1 MSIHIE
7 VIAIGNEVLN
17 GFTVNTNAALIGQA
31 LLGIGIPVTSQ
42 RTLGDNRD
50 SIVKGLRASMQEND
64 LIICTG
70 GLGPTCDDLTR
81 QYIAEVFDCELH
93 YEQEIADFLHKNHK
107 KQSSTIDNQAV
118 IPTKARFILNQLGSS
133 SALIFEEH
141 DKLIIFLPGVPAELK
156 HFIHRDIIPLLMNK
170 FHHVNRELRQECF
183 FMQLS
188 EADVDPVLRDLKDK
202 YPEVEFGI
210 YPNLGIISV
219 HIISNL
225 PTTEENLMYQE
236 PIKRSLIN
244 SFKENFF
251 SDVTNDIGRIVCEL
265 CIRFDLSISV
275 NEHSSS
281 LHLRS
286 RLSPVLETKTGNI
299 SVEISGIPDLKA
311 DEKIYENEVTIT
323 IQTKD
328 QAKHT
333 CTFEVRGNK
342 SMFATKCDHL
352 ALAEILKF
360 IRKLTNTSS

>member
-1 MSIHIE
+1 MSIHVE

-50 SIVKGLRASMQEND
+50 SIVNGLHASMREND

-93 YEQEIADFLHKNHK
+93 YEPEIADFLHKNHK

-118 IPTKARFILNQLGSS
+118 IPTKAKYILNQLGSS
-133 SALIFEEH
+133 SALIFEEQG
-141 DKLIIFLPGVPAELK
+141 KLIIFLPGVPAELK
-156 HFIHRDIIPLLMNK
+156 HFIHRDIIPMLMNK
-170 FHHVNRELRQECF
+170 FHHINRELRQECF

-188 EADVDPVLRDLKDK
+188 EADVDPILRDLKDK
-202 YPEVEFGI
+202 YPDVEFGI

-225 PTTEENLMYQE
+225 PTTEENLMFQE
-236 PIKRSLIN
+236 PIKRALI
-244 SFKENFF
+244 SAFKDNFF
-251 SDVTNDIGRIVCEL
+251 SDVTNDIGKIVCEL
-265 CIRFDLSISV
+265 CLQSELCINV
-275 NEHSSS
+275 NEHSPY

-286 RLSPVLETKTGNI
+286 RLGAVLDTTNGNI
-299 SVEISGIPDLKA
+299 TLELSGIPNLSA
-311 DEKIYENEVTIT
+311 DEQIYEAEIT
-323 IQTKD
+323 ISLQSSDSKPHVSKFD
-328 QAKHT
+328 
-333 CTFEVRGNK
+333 VRGNK
-342 SMFATKCDHL
+342 SMFATRCDHL
-352 ALAEILKF
+352 ALAETLKF
-360 IRKLTNTSS
+360 IRNLLDKKV